1 MTTNN
6 TQPTEEN
13 TTIGA
18 DTASKAEETAETG
31 DEKEVSG
38 YNDFDSLPTELNED
52 GSYRGGF

>member
-1 MTTNN
+1 MTTTNS
-6 TQPTEEN
+6 TEITEEN

-38 YNDFDSLPTELNED
+38 YNDFDYTVTNSD
-52 GSYRGGF
+52 GSYHGGL

>member
-31 DEKEVSG
+31 DE
-38 YNDFDSLPTELNED
+38 
-52 GSYRGGF
+52 